1 MAAKKKP
8 TSSENRM
15 NAGNFK
21 SQIQQAPILEK
32 AVAMVKKRLSYSDVK
47 KYGYDFSSVQNLAN
61 EIGDVHSEGA
71 DWNRYSASITDQA
84 YKAVA
89 AEYIE
94 RAKKSNALRKAVGP
108 VGKPAAQ
115 KAAAKMAKKKMK

>member
-1 MAAKKKP
+1 MAAPKK
-8 TSSENRM
+8 TSSSENRI

-32 AVAMVKKRLSYSDVK
+32 AIAMVKKSMPYSDLR
-47 KYGYDFSSVQNLAN
+47 KYNYDFKSVKNLAN

-71 DWNRYSASITDQA
+71 DWNRYSASVTNQA

-94 RAKKSNALRKAVGP
+94 RANKSNALRKAVSP
-108 VGKPAAQ
+108 
-115 KAAAKMAKKKMK
+115 AAAKMAKKKMK

>member
-8 TSSENRM
+8 SSSENRM

-32 AVAMVKKRLSYSDVK
+32 AVAMVKKSVPYSDLR
-47 KYGYDFSSVQNLAN
+47 KYNYDFKSVKNLAN

-94 RAKKSNALRKAVGP
+94 RANKSNALKKAVSP
-108 VGKPAAQ
+108 
-115 KAAAKMAKKKMK
+115 AAAKMAKKKMK